1 MADDLIAR
9 VELRPAHGPPRA
21 VELSLAAGDFPLVV
35 LFGPSG
41 AGKSTLLRCL
51 AGLDRPTAGTIRWRS
66 RTWFD
71 AATWVPPQRRDVGFV
86 AQHGALFPHLDVA
99 ANVAFG
105 LDALPPGERAA
116 RVTEVLARFDLGALR
131 RRAPGTLSGGERQR
145 VALARAL
152 ARRPSLLLLDEPFSA
167 LDHPARAAL
176 RADLR
181 RWVRELGLPTLLVT
195 HDPAEAMAIGDT
207 LAVLDAGRVRQAGP
221 VGEVFERPRD
231 AATARIL
238 GVDTLVAATM
248 LRAVDGRAVV
258 RAGEREL
265 AVSAPD
271 GLTGRVQV
279 CVRAEDVTLLARAP
293 GDGSNGAPGRVVRI
307 DDEGAFTVVALD
319 CGYPLL
325 ARLPRRVFRELGL
338 RAGDAAFAAIDA
350 RTAWTVAD
358 G

>member
-1 MADDLIAR
+1 VADDLIVR
-9 VELRPAHGPPRA
+9 VELRPAHGPPRS
-21 VELSLAAGDFPLVV
+21 VELSLATGDFPLVV

-51 AGLDRPTAGTIRWRS
+51 AGLDRPCAGAIRWRS
-66 RTWFD
+66 CTWFD

-105 LDALPPGERAA
+105 LDALRSAERAA
-116 RVTEVLARFDLGALR
+116 RVTEVLDRFDLGALR
-131 RRAPGTLSGGERQR
+131 HRAPVTLSGGERQR

-248 LRAVDGRAVV
+248 LHAIDGRGVV
-258 RAGEREL
+258 RAGERDL

-271 GLTGRVQV
+271 GLTGRVLV
-279 CVRAEDVTLLARAP
+279 CVRAEDVVLFARAP
-293 GDGSNGAPGRVVRI
+293 DDGRNGAPGRVVRI

-319 CGYPLL
+319 CGYPLR
-325 ARLPRRVFRELGL
+325 ARLPRRVFGHLGL
-338 RAGDAAFAAIDA
+338 RVGDEAFAAIDA
-350 RTAWTVAD
+350 RAAWTIAD
-358 G
+358 R